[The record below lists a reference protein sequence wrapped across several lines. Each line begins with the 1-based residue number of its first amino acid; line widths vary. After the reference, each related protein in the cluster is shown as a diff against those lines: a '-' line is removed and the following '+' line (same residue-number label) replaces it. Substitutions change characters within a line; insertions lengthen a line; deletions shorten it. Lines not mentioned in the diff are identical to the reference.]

1 MPSIIGIGGIF
12 LRSTQPDHAALATW
26 YKESLG
32 LGTDWDFGKS
42 FLNRDMLG
50 NDANL
55 IWSIFKD
62 DTKYFGPSNQQYMI
76 NYIVDDLDGY
86 VALLAER
93 GVTILPDRD
102 DSEYGKFAWIEDPN
116 GFRIELWE
124 PKKADP
130 EAE

>member
-12 LRSTQPDHAALATW
+12 LRSTQPEHSALAAW
-26 YKESLG
+26 YKETLG
-32 LGTDWDFGKS
+32 IGSDWDFGKA

-50 NDANL
+50 NDASL

-124 PKKADP
+124 PKKS
-130 EAE
+130 EEE

>member
-1 MPSIIGIGGIF
+1 MASIIGIGGVF
-12 LRSTQPDHAALATW
+12 LRSTQPDHAQLAGW
-26 YKESLG
+26 YKDALG
-32 LGTDWDFGKS
+32 IGTDWDYGKS
-42 FLNRDMLG
+42 FLNRDMMG
-50 NDANL
+50 NDASL

-62 DTKYFGPSNQQYMI
+62 DTKYFGPSNQQYMV
-76 NYIVDDLDGY
+76 NYIVDNLDGY

-102 DSEYGKFAWIEDPN
+102 DSDYGKFAWIEDPN

-124 PKKADP
+124 PKKAEP